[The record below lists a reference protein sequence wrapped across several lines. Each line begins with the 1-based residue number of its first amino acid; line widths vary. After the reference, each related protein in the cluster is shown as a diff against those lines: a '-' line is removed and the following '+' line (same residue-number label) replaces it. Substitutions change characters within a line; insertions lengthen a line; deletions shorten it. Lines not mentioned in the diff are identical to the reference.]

1 MESKIYNILH
11 IEDDDIDSMVMQRAF
26 KSLEIKHKLIRAS
39 DGLESLQMLRGEG
52 SYEKVLSFPNIVI
65 MDLNM
70 PRMNGIEFLEQIR
83 ADEKLRCLSVYVITT
98 SNDENDKRQAFRY
111 NAAGYILK
119 PVDLESFTKVLT
131 ALNNF
136 WTVCQ
141 FPG

>member
-1 MESKIYNILH
+1 METKTYNILH

-26 KSLEIKHKLIRAS
+26 KTLEINHQLIRAK
-39 DGLESLQMLRGEG
+39 DGLEGLQMLRGEG
-52 SYEKVLSFPNIVI
+52 NYEKLSSLPNIVI

-70 PRMNGIEFLEQIR
+70 PRMNGLEFLEQIR

-98 SNDENDKRQAFRY
+98 SNDENDKKQAFRY

-119 PVDLESFTKVLT
+119 PVDLESFKKVLT

-136 WTVCQ
+136 WAVCQ